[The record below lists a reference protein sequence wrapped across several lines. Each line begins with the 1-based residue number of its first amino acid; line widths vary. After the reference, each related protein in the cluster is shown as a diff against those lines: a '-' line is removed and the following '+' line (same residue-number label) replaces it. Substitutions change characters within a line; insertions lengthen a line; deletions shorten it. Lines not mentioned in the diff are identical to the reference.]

1 MQAVLGII
9 YLVFFVFIYA
19 WKNVIL

>member
-9 YLVFFVFIYA
+9 YLVFFGFIYA